1 LFDKWGWS
9 FVGCECTCR
18 LSSKKGSG
26 GKAHHAQ
33 VRMFFFFKKNAL
45 QGVFPGQTYSVKLAM
60 RPSAARNEVN
70 FCAEMLGTLPL
81 PWDVL
86 VLEAPVAVPDVGEPP
101 LGAVLEGA
109 APLAAARKAS

>member
-1 LFDKWGWS
+1 
-9 FVGCECTCR
+9 V
-18 LSSKKGSG
+18 

-33 VRMFFFFKKNAL
+33 VRIFLKKNAL

-86 VLEAPVAVPDVGEPP
+86 VLEAPVPVAVPDAGEPP
-101 LGAVLEGA
+101 LEAVLEGA

>member
-1 LFDKWGWS
+1 MHKSELFFLRKTP
-9 FVGCECTCR
+9 FRVYI
-18 LSSKKGSG
+18 
-26 GKAHHAQ
+26 
-33 VRMFFFFKKNAL
+33 
-45 QGVFPGQTYSVKLAM
+45 PGQTYSVKLAM

-86 VLEAPVAVPDVGEPP
+86 VLEAPVPVAVPDAGEPP
-101 LGAVLEGA
+101 LEAVLEGA